1 MTPKQEEILKK
12 KIAQFKAEVGNRKLT
27 PEQKKIYAA
36 FTKTKGSSTFIN
48 VVDIYDDSIRLK
60 IVSNST
66 DAGSQHILLKH
77 YKTSI
82 GRVTANE
89 ILNLTEIISKGRREK
104 NRSYMVYSK
113 IINNRGNIIK
123 EVVRISKDGKTAMLK
138 SFYSNR

>member
-1 MTPKQEEILKK
+1 MTPNQEEILKK

-36 FTKTKGSSTFIN
+36 FTKTKGRPTFID
-48 VVDIYDDSIRLK
+48 VVDIYDESIKLK
-60 IVSNST
+60 IISNSI
-66 DAGSQHILLKH
+66 DAGVQHILLRH
-77 YKTSI
+77 YKTNI

-104 NRSYMVYSK
+104 KRSYMVYSK
-113 IINNRGNIIK
+113 IINDRGNIVK
-123 EVVRISKDGKTAMLK
+123 EVVRISKDGKTATLK